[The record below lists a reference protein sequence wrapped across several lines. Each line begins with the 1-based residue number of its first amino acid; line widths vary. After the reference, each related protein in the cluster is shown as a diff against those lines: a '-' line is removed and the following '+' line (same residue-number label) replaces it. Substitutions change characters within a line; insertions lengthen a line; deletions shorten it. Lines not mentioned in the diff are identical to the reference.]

1 MKFTKQHRY
10 YTLDQYLKQEYKSKV
25 FKVALNGD
33 FDCPNRDGTI
43 QKYGCLFCSEKGS
56 GDFAGNKEDS
66 LEIQFKEISS
76 IIHQKWPEAKYIVYF
91 QANTN
96 TYGSIDKLKALY
108 EKAINLDKNI
118 VAISIATRCDSI
130 SPEVYEYLEE
140 LNKKIPVWV
149 ELGLQ
154 SIHQKTLDFMNVGYS
169 VKQFDEAV
177 MNLRKRNIQVIAHI
191 INGFPK
197 ETKSM
202 MLKTVM
208 HLNKLD
214 IQGLK
219 IHSLFVT
226 KNTILG
232 NIYQNNPFPMLTL
245 EEYVDIVTDQLA
257 ILKDSIV
264 VHRVNGD
271 APRED
276 LLAPLWSIKKLVVMN
291 EIDKKMKEKDYYQG
305 IYNINSE
312 E

>member
-1 MKFTKQHRY
+1 MNFSKQHKY

-56 GDFAGNKEDS
+56 GDFAGNKEES
-66 LEIQFKEISS
+66 LEKQFNTISS
-76 IIHQKWPEAKYIVYF
+76 IIHQKWPNALYIVYF

-96 TYGSIDKLKALY
+96 TYGSLNKIKDLY
-108 EKAINLDKNI
+108 EKAINLNKNI

-130 SPEVYEYLEE
+130 SDEVYDYLEE
-140 LNKKIPVWV
+140 LNTRIPVWV

-154 SIHQKTLDFMNVGYS
+154 SIHQKTLDFMNVGYT
-169 VKQFDEAV
+169 VNQFDDTV
-177 MNLRKRNIQVIAHI
+177 KNLRKRNIHVIAHI

-202 MLKTVM
+202 MLETVN
-208 HLNKLD
+208 HLNSLD
-214 IQGLK
+214 IQGIK
-219 IHSLFVT
+219 IHSLFVS

-232 NIYQNNPFPMLTL
+232 NIYQNNPFPMLSL
-245 EEYVDIVTDQLA
+245 EEYVDIVSDQLS
-257 ILKDSIV
+257 ILKSNIV

-271 APRED
+271 APKKD
-276 LLAPLWSIKKLVVMN
+276 LLAPIWSLKKLVVMN
-291 EIDKKMKEKDYYQG
+291 EIDKQMKTKNFYQG
-305 IYNINSE
+305 INYKSH
-312 E
+312 